1 MSGGKELVL
10 ETLRRATS
18 QEAEVLKPAEQQLQ
32 QWETEPGFYSTLVEI
47 FSEYS
52 LEVNVRFLAVL
63 YFKNGVDRYWRKT
76 APNAISE
83 EEKI

>member
-32 QWETEPGFYSTLVEI
+32 QWEAEPGFYSTLVEV
-47 FSEYS
+47 S
-52 LEVNVRFLAVL
+52 LDLIMFILSPQLLLLLVV
-63 YFKNGVDRYWRKT
+63 
-76 APNAISE
+76 I
-83 EEKI
+83 IIIIIC

>member
-32 QWETEPGFYSTLVEI
+32 LWETEPGFYSTLVEVSNI
-47 FSEYS
+47 S
-52 LEVNVRFLAVL
+52 LTLDF
-63 YFKNGVDRYWRKT
+63 
-76 APNAISE
+76 
-83 EEKI
+83 

>member
-32 QWETEPGFYSTLVEI
+32 LWETEPGFYSTLVEVSPI
-47 FSEYS
+47 TYM
-52 LEVNVRFLAVL
+52 LILLVRLHPPPPPC
-63 YFKNGVDRYWRKT
+63 T
-76 APNAISE
+76 A
-83 EEKI
+83 

>member
-32 QWETEPGFYSTLVEI
+32 Q
-47 FSEYS
+47 
-52 LEVNVRFLAVL
+52 
-63 YFKNGVDRYWRKT
+63 
-76 APNAISE
+76 
-83 EEKI
+83 